1 MNEYIGI
8 LDRKELREA
17 LSAVLGEEIEM
28 NHMEI
33 LFQEFDKDNNG
44 EIDFSEFRTI
54 ISYLT
59 ANLRKSVSA
68 SLYRIEMNQSSMTQK
83 NVSYRS
89 HHKILCA
96 CVGINILCLIQF

>member
-59 ANLRKSVSA
+59 ANLRKSVST
-68 SLYRIEMNQSSMTQK
+68 SLYRINRNESIIYDTN
-83 NVSYRS
+83 N
-89 HHKILCA
+89 
-96 CVGINILCLIQF
+96 CVE